1 MNCIVANINNFVKF
15 HLLVSLH
22 TLLCCGTR
30 FHTVYCSISE
40 GWFLIV
46 FYCCSQQIASSVTTN
61 CVVSDD
67 VDALGIAQL
76 LYDVAFTC
84 FFPFSTPCKREQW
97 REQRGEGRATAPP
110 C

>member
-40 GWFLIV
+40 APH
-46 FYCCSQQIASSVTTN
+46 ASESSGEN
-61 CVVSDD
+61 R
-67 VDALGIAQL
+67 GEREEQL
-76 LYDVAFTC
+76 L
-84 FFPFSTPCKREQW
+84 
-97 REQRGEGRATAPP
+97 PP
-110 C
+110 VEAKLRCQ